1 MICYNCKKTIP
12 SESRYCPY
20 CGAVQNIILNEK
32 RDPESNLTEN
42 PQQEVTYEISAGSED
57 DMNWRERTD
66 TASAQRGQLG
76 YDRES
81 ADGRNM
87 NPYCKDPVYNS
98 QVRKASSKLTL
109 LISIVCLLLSLLVLC
124 ASIIIVKRN
133 GKRSDNSLLV
143 TESTSSEEHESSDTV
158 AKSNVNDQS
167 FTPTPT
173 PEPTATPT
181 PTPEPTATPTPIP
194 TPTPTSVPEE
204 TFDMNGYMPSHDNE
218 SFYGVWVS
226 ASKNE
231 SDVEDVAQRLNE
243 LGYDSSIIFSPAWE
257 NLNPEPYYCVTAGR
271 YTSRSAAEHAL
282 DSIHKLGYSDAY
294 IKFSGPH
301 R

>member
-1 MICYNCKKTIP
+1 MICHNCKKTIP
-12 SESRYCPY
+12 GESRYCPY
-20 CGAVQNIILNEK
+20 CGAVQNMILTEK
-32 RDPESNLTEN
+32 RDSESNYIEN
-42 PQQEVTYEISAGSED
+42 TKQVVTYEISAGSED

-66 TASAQRGQLG
+66 TASAQRGQIG

-81 ADGRNM
+81 ADGLKM
-87 NPYCKDPVYNS
+87 NPYSKEPVYNS
-98 QVRKASSKLTL
+98 QVKKVSSKLTL
-109 LISIVCLLLSLLVLC
+109 LISIFCLLLSILVLC
-124 ASIIIVKRN
+124 VSIIIVKRN
-133 GKRSDNSLLV
+133 GNRSDISLLV
-143 TESTSSEEHESSDTV
+143 TESTSSEEYESFDTV
-158 AKSNVNDQS
+158 AKSKVNDQS
-167 FTPTPT
+167 FTPTPTPTPT

-181 PTPEPTATPTPIP
+181 PTP
-194 TPTPTSVPEE
+194 TSVPEE
-204 TFDMNGYMPSHDNE
+204 TFDMIGYMSSHNNE

-231 SDVEDVAQRLNE
+231 SDVEDVAHRLNE
-243 LGYDSSIIFSPAWE
+243 LGYDSSIIFSPSWE

-271 YTSRSAAEHAL
+271 YASRSAAEHAL

>member
-1 MICYNCKKTIP
+1 MILT
-12 SESRYCPY
+12 
-20 CGAVQNIILNEK
+20 EK
-32 RDPESNLTEN
+32 RDSESNYIEN
-42 PQQEVTYEISAGSED
+42 TQQVLTYEISAGSED

-66 TASAQRGQLG
+66 TASAQRGQIG

-81 ADGRNM
+81 ADGLKM
-87 NPYCKDPVYNS
+87 NPYSKEPVYNS
-98 QVRKASSKLTL
+98 QVKKVSSKLTL
-109 LISIVCLLLSLLVLC
+109 LISIFCLLLSILVLC
-124 ASIIIVKRN
+124 VSIIIVKRN
-133 GKRSDNSLLV
+133 GNRSDISLLV
-143 TESTSSEEHESSDTV
+143 TESTSSEEYESFDTV
-158 AKSNVNDQS
+158 AKSKVNDQS

-173 PEPTATPT
+173 PT
-181 PTPEPTATPTPIP
+181 PTPEPTATP

-204 TFDMNGYMPSHDNE
+204 TFDMNGYMSSHNNE

-231 SDVEDVAQRLNE
+231 SDVEDVAHRLNE
-243 LGYDSSIIFSPAWE
+243 LGYDSSIIFSPSWE

-271 YTSRSAAEHAL
+271 YASRSAAEHAL